1 MRFGSYVAAYA
12 LGFLLCSTAS
22 AQTTAPAAPANTE
35 PALATGLFAS
45 AWPNTGDIEVRLV
58 KVIRDGDKLTVT
70 VRFRRVEKK
79 EGYDIDLIYDKK
91 MPEKEWEQNFY
102 LTSGNKK
109 YLILKDAD
117 GKWLAPDELKLK
129 NGGGSWSATFP
140 APPAGQKAVLHVR
153 NLEPLGPFTV
163 P

>member
-1 MRFGSYVAAYA
+1 MRFGSYAAAYA
-12 LGFLLCSTAS
+12 LGFLLCATAS
-22 AQTTAPAAPANTE
+22 AQTTPANTE

-45 AWPNTGDIEVRLV
+45 QYPNEIGDIETRLV

-70 VRFRRVEKK
+70 VRFRPLVKSTRRL
-79 EGYDIDLIYDKK
+79 YISDTIYDKQ
-91 MPEKEWEQNFY
+91 MSEKEWEQNFY

-117 GKWLAPDELKLK
+117 GKWLAPDELVLRD
-129 NGGGSWSATFP
+129 GGGSWNATFP
-140 APPAGQKAVLHVR
+140 APPAGQKAVLYMR
-153 NLEPLGPFTV
+153 KLEPLGPFTV

>member
-1 MRFGSYVAAYA
+1 MRFGSYAAAYA
-12 LGFLLCSTAS
+12 LGCLLCVTAS
-22 AQTTAPAAPANTE
+22 AQTATPPANTE

-45 AWPNTGDIEVRLV
+45 RWPDMGDIEVRLV
-58 KVIRDGDKLTVT
+58 KAIRDGDKLTVT
-70 VRFRRVEKK
+70 VRFRRVDKK
-79 EGYDIDLIYDKK
+79 QGYDTETIYDKK

-117 GKWLAPDELKLK
+117 GKWLAPDELELK
-129 NGGGSWSATFP
+129 NGGGSWGATFP

-153 NLEPLGPFTV
+153 KLEPLGPFTV